1 MGFIPLINLL
11 NSVFLVYL
19 SVKKSKTYQN
29 DFFVDGLTNSIV
41 NTISGDSF
49 QTEIS
54 IFTKKDLIQVTK
66 TNNWLFNWRKELKAL
81 DREVFK
87 LTIENNLNVIQ
98 GLTSLTINHDHVFIH
113 LIENAPF
120 NRGKKKLYE
129 GVPGNLVAYAC
140 KISFERGNQGFVS
153 FHAKTKLI
161 DHYINSLGAYHFG
174 GHLMV
179 IDTDAASK
187 LVNKYFK
194 S

>member
-113 LIENAPF
+113 LVENAPF

-153 FHAKTKLI
+153 FTQKR
-161 DHYINSLGAYHFG
+161 N
-174 GHLMV
+174 
-179 IDTDAASK
+179 
-187 LVNKYFK
+187 
-194 S
+194 